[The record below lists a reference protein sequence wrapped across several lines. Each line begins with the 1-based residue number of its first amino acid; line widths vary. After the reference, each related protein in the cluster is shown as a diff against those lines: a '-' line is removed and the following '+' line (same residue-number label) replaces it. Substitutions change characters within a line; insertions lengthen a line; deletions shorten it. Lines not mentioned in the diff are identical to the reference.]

1 MKKHTFFPLLLMIL
15 ALVIVPQVQAFSF
28 QDSFSSFRQS
38 LSHKLQRLYLGL
50 PGSKSGEVV
59 LEQMGLVMGKVETF
73 TFSTQAGVV
82 ASDDQSQLL
91 DAKLEVTGPT
101 EANPASAKVT
111 KQDLNAKIE
120 LNIQGTTLNADL
132 DIKQND
138 RDIFVKINQAPFLP
152 MLDLRQLSGKWYRLP
167 TVEEAEDQDDLTNEL
182 EKLTLEQQKQVGE
195 RFYQLIKNSE
205 VSQASKETRGEARV
219 FVVTILVLDDEVA
232 SYLRDLENI
241 TRNEADEAPSEE
253 DYQRLAD
260 FLTATSDLKFE
271 LWIDR
276 QNYYLRH
283 LSLPLTVNVKQ
294 LVEDQQAEEE
304 RPVVLLEDE
313 TEEVELGEAE
323 GGEEIR
329 ESVAGQEPLMPT
341 LDKVRQVELTLTVD
355 FSKYNE
361 PIEFEVPSG
370 VEDFM
375 EAYSALMMKSILG
388 EEGEQPESGFFLKSP
403 YYPEDPAELQ
413 DLTPSQKALLENL
426 ERQTKKPK

>member
-219 FVVTILVLDDEVA
+219 FVVTILVLDDEVVN
-232 SYLRDLENI
+232 YLRDVEQI
-241 TRNEADEAPSEE
+241 IRNEAGEATSEE
-253 DYQRLAD
+253 DYQRLTD
-260 FLTATSDLKFE
+260 FLAATSDLKFE

-294 LVEDQQAEEE
+294 LVEDEA
-304 RPVVLLEDE
+304 
-313 TEEVELGEAE
+313 EEVELGEAE

-341 LDKVRQVELTLTVD
+341 LDKVKQVELTLTVD